1 MTFPGRGG
9 LTSQSRNPEVD
20 VSLPPHATVW
30 AIGPTIDRA
39 DIPILCA
46 NLVALLD
53 VTGATVVM
61 CDVGRIVEPD
71 AVTVEALAR
80 LQLTARRFGRYL
92 TICRANHRLLDLM
105 TFVGLSDVLSVESAR
120 QAEQRTEPVGVEERA
135 DPPDPAG

>member
-1 MTFPGRGG
+1 MSP
-9 LTSQSRNPEVD
+9 
-20 VSLPPHATVW
+20 PPHATAW

-39 DIPILCA
+39 DIPILRA

-92 TICRANHRLLDLM
+92 TICRANQRLLDLM
-105 TFVGLSDVLSVESAR
+105 TFVGLSDVLCVESAR
-120 QAEQRTEPVGVEERA
+120 QAEQREEPVGVEERT